1 MKLNIYKSQKEVE
14 KTYEVDTY
22 DIMYGTVEDIF
33 EVIENGMD
41 DVMDD
46 ENKLLMMIVENRSKL
61 EDLLLDIFSE
71 EGLTKEELRKV
82 KVKEMIPLFFELFA
96 YVKKSFESKN

>member
-46 ENKLLMMIVENRSKL
+46 EKKLLMMIVENRSKL

-82 KVKEMIPLFFELFA
+82 KVKEMIPLFIELFA

>member
-1 MKLNIYKSQKEVE
+1 
-14 KTYEVDTY
+14 
-22 DIMYGTVEDIF
+22 MYGTVEDIF

-46 ENKLLMMIVENRSKL
+46 EKKLLMMIVENRSKL

-82 KVKEMIPLFFELFA
+82 KVKEMIPLFIELFA

>member
-1 MKLNIYKSQKEVE
+1 MKLNVYKNQKEIE

-82 KVKEMIPLFFELFA
+82 KVKEMIPLFIELFA